1 MIMAQ
6 VKSDSDESNEKWS
19 KSGYIFKE
27 EPMRFA
33 CELNV
38 IRKYRE
44 VEDDSKIFGKMA
56 QYSHHQLGQERLG
69 KIVWEG
75 RQKSGVLF

>member
-38 IRKYRE
+38 IRK
-44 VEDDSKIFGKMA
+44 
-56 QYSHHQLGQERLG
+56 
-69 KIVWEG
+69 
-75 RQKSGVLF
+75 